1 MFKLEN
7 KISCFQCDIL
17 SFPPSYTPGIALI
30 PQVALAVVVV
40 TVINVL
46 IFLKVTGSSICF
58 MPCLWSFR
66 DKYITDADSNGSMLG
81 VISPAKKIVAIY
93 KEAFCPE

>member
-7 KISCFQCDIL
+7 EISCFQCDVL
-17 SFPPSYTPGIALI
+17 PFPPSYTPGIALI
-30 PQVALAVVVV
+30 PQVALAVVGV

-66 DKYITDADSNGSMLG
+66 DTYITDADSNGSMLG